1 MLEHLIDR
9 VQRDSVVA
17 ASDGR
22 QVERQLDLPVLSGKA
37 DAVVRDADIVP
48 PSGAELKHDGA
59 RSGVHR
65 VFQKLLDRRGGALND
80 LARGDKVGDVRRKDV
95 DDRHDICTSRMG
107 IDNISF

>member
-37 DAVVRDADIVP
+37 DAVVRDHKLQHPVFGAADGDP
-48 PSGAELKHDGA
+48 DSSRALLWLDA
-59 RSGVHR
+59 MSDR
-65 VFQKLLDRRGGALND
+65 VFYQHFDNKLRNKAG
-80 LARGDKVGDVRRKDV
+80 
-95 DDRHDICTSRMG
+95 
-107 IDNISF
+107 